1 MSDAQAPINKK
12 NSPIYTGEYNLV
24 DKLAVRIPR
33 VGNTYAPTNEGQI
46 AELEYQVT
54 QGRVVKE

>member
-1 MSDAQAPINKK
+1 MNDPQTPISKK
-12 NSPIYTGEYNLV
+12 NSPTYTGEYNLV

-33 VGNTYAPTNEGQI
+33 VGNTYVPTNEGQI
-46 AELEYQVT
+46 AELEYQIT